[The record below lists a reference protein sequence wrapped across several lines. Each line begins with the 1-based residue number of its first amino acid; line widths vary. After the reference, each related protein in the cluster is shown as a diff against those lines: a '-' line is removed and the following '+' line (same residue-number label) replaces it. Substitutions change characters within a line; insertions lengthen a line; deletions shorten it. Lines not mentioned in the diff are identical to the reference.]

1 MMERLHH
8 HILGVY
14 PSKEEALQVMSR
26 LLELGL
32 GYEQLNLIEPG
43 EVPVGAPTECRAHQ
57 LLTNVDISDI
67 DLNAER
73 AFSDI
78 VKKALING
86 QVVIAGHTTTEQQ
99 TARAQSVINRSMQSG
114 R

>member
-1 MMERLHH
+1 
-8 HILGVY
+8 
-14 PSKEEALQVMSR
+14 MSR

-32 GYEQLNLIEPG
+32 DNEQLNLIEPG
-43 EVPVGAPTECRAHQ
+43 EVPVGAPTEVRAHQ
-57 LLTNVDISDI
+57 PLTNI
-67 DLNAER
+67 DLSDVDLNEER

-99 TARAQSVINRSMQSG
+99 AVRAQSVINQSMQ
-114 R
+114 RDR